1 MAIFSIYTGRWFCLL
16 MTIGFV
22 SLAPRSQSTNWAIG
36 ALLSVFTFTYDLMV
50 GPIFYSFASE
60 LSSTR
65 LRAKSVVLA
74 RNLYNI
80 GGIVVNV
87 LINYQLTST
96 AWDWGA
102 KSAFSRLK
110 YVLVA

>member
-1 MAIFSIYTGRWFCLL
+1 MFDAVDGDSLYLYGTLALFYLL
-16 MTIGFV
+16 MIIGFV

-36 ALLSVFTFTYDLMV
+36 ALLSVFTFTYGLMV
-50 GPIFYSFASE
+50 GPICYSFVSE

-65 LRAKSVVLA
+65 LRAKSVVLS

-87 LINYQLTST
+87 LINY
-96 AWDWGA
+96 
-102 KSAFSRLK
+102 
-110 YVLVA
+110 